1 MILRAMAWAAL
12 LLIARPA
19 AAQLD
24 PVRIATVMT
33 KVADWQLQR
42 LKQPSSAML
51 DDPHGWSEATFW
63 LGMAALAERQS
74 QYRDRVMTLGTDLH
88 WQLGK
93 RPEHADDHLIGQV
106 WLWAA
111 QHGAGTDVLQPMR
124 ARLDTLVTEQASAK
138 PAANA
143 VRFPKCAIRLCWCDA
158 LFMSPPT
165 LLGLS
170 RATGDKRYADLALAE
185 VDQAIALLYDP
196 EQRLFH
202 RDDRFIG
209 QRDDKGRRVFWSR
222 GNGWVLAGFANMLV
236 VMDRNDPHTPF
247 YTALFGSMAERV
259 RKLQRKDGTWSSSLL
274 DPGQPPETS
283 GTGLFVYALAWGV
296 NAGLLDRDRFL
307 PTIERGW
314 AALDRAVTPEGA
326 LGGAQPISD
335 RPGAATPADSQPYG
349 AGAFLLAGNQ
359 LLILSDPTLR
369 QRR

>member
-1 MILRAMAWAAL
+1 MIFRALAWAAL
-12 LLIARPA
+12 LLLAKPA

-24 PVRIATVMT
+24 TVRIANAMAR
-33 KVADWQLQR
+33 VADWQLTHLR
-42 LKQPSSAML
+42 QPPAAVLS
-51 DDPHGWSEATFW
+51 DPHGWSEAVFW
-63 LGMAALAERQS
+63 LGLTALAERQP
-74 QYRDRVMTLGTDLH
+74 QYRDRMMTLGIDLH

-93 RPEHADDHLIGQV
+93 RLEHADDHLIGQV

-111 QHGAGTDVLQPMR
+111 EHGAGPDVLQPMR
-124 ARLDTLVTEQASAK
+124 ARLDTLVTQQASAK
-138 PAANA
+138 PATYV

-170 RATGDKRYADLALAE
+170 RATGDARYADLALAE

-209 QRDDKGRRVFWSR
+209 QRDDRGRRIFWSR
-222 GNGWVLAGFANMLV
+222 GNGWVLAGLANMLAA
-236 VMDRNDPHTPF
+236 MDRVDPRAAR
-247 YTALFGSMAERV
+247 YIALFRDMADRV
-259 RKLQRKDGTWSSSLL
+259 KDLQREDGTWSSSLL
-274 DPGQPPETS
+274 DPDQPPETS
-283 GTGLFVYALAWGV
+283 GTGLFVFALAWGV
-296 NAGLLDRDRFL
+296 NAGLLDRDRLL

-335 RPGAATPADSQPYG
+335 RPGAATPTDSQPYG

-359 LLILSDPTLR
+359 MLALSDPTLR
-369 QRR
+369 RR

>member
-1 MILRAMAWAAL
+1 MILRALAWAAL
-12 LLIARPA
+12 LLLAKPA
-19 AAQLD
+19 AAHFD
-24 PVRIATVMT
+24 ASRIATTMA
-33 KVADWQLQR
+33 KVADWQLQH
-42 LKQPSSAML
+42 LKQPPAAML
-51 DDPHGWSEATFW
+51 DDPHGWSEAVFW
-63 LGMAALAERQS
+63 LGMTALADRQP
-74 QYRDRVMTLGTDLH
+74 QYRDRVMALGKDSR

-93 RPEHADDHLIGQV
+93 RLDHADDHLIGQV

-111 QHGAGTDVLQPMR
+111 QHGAGPDVLQPMR
-124 ARLDTLVTEQASAK
+124 VRLDTLVTEQASAK
-138 PAANA
+138 PAKDS

-209 QRDDKGRRVFWSR
+209 QRDDKGHRIFWSR
-222 GNGWVLAGFANMLV
+222 GNGWAMAGFANMLA
-236 VMDRNDPHTPF
+236 VMDRDDPRTAF

-259 RKLQRKDGTWSSSLL
+259 RKLQRKDGTWSSALL
-274 DPGQPPETS
+274 DPDQPPETS

-296 NAGLLDRDRFL
+296 NAGLLDRSRFM

-326 LGGAQPISD
+326 LGGAQAISD
-335 RPGAATPADSQPYG
+335 RPGAAAPADSQPYG